1 MDTYIIAYDIR
12 HPKRLAKVFK
22 TMKDFG
28 QHRQY
33 SIFECRLSEVA
44 ILKLKNK
51 LENIIDPQNDQVL
64 FIKLCERCL
73 NNIETMGIP
82 RLVAPDGYMII

>member
-12 HPKRLAKVFK
+12 EPKRLHKVFK

-33 SIFECRLSEVA
+33 SIFECRISGISL
-44 ILKLKNK
+44 LKLKNK
-51 LENIIDPQNDQVL
+51 LEQIIDKENDQVL
-64 FIKLCERCL
+64 IIKLCVRCL
-73 NNIETMGIP
+73 DQIETIGIP
-82 RLVAPDGYMII
+82 RIVPQDGFTII